1 MERRDYILHQI
12 QEMGAFL
19 ARLAGKLKKEDKPSS
34 EQKQSFDKELDKHLG
49 LNLDDLLFLE
59 DAAFVEV
66 LEEKLLAK
74 ENLTQFAGILEQLG
88 DLALND
94 ETFLRQQIYYN
105 KASVLLGHVD
115 ENSGN
120 YSMER
125 QQQLAAL
132 RLKLGE

>member
-34 EQKQSFDKELDKHLG
+34 EEKQSFDKELDKHLG

-105 KASVLLGHVD
+105 KACVLLDHVD